1 MRFFGKLGAEPV
13 VRAAWFRE
21 VTVFYCTAAAS
32 AEPGPVVRRRS
43 PYRSAG
49 RERTRMHP
57 TIWRGRRVSLALG
70 IP

>member
-13 VRAAWFRE
+13 VRGAW
-21 VTVFYCTAAAS
+21 VGDGTVFYCTAAAA
-32 AEPGPVVRRRS
+32 AEPGPVVSRRS

-49 RERTRMHP
+49 RERTRTHP
-57 TIWRGRRVSLALG
+57 TIRRGRRVSLSLG